1 MGQRL
6 SSLLGWIERLQ
17 EEKQVTLE
25 EGWELMPVSG
35 DASFRRYFRVVS
47 GHMSWIAVDAP
58 PEKENSESFV
68 RIACAWRQAG
78 VNVPEVIRVDL
89 EQGFML
95 LEDFGDTLFL
105 GALTAESVDSLYR
118 EALAE
123 LHLIQRCP
131 EAGLPLYDKQ
141 LLLQEMALFRDW
153 FVGDVMSLPLQK
165 DESDLLDSMQD
176 LLVANALAQPQV
188 VVHRDYHARNLMICS
203 RHTPGVIDFQ
213 DAVVGPVTYDLASLL
228 RDCYIRWPDE
238 DVYRWVASFR
248 DELIQQ
254 GVLDTQVSYEQFV
267 RWFDLM
273 GMQRHL
279 KAIGI
284 FSRLSRRD
292 NKHGYL
298 LDIPRTLGY
307 VVDVANK
314 YAEFAPFSE
323 WLKQR
328 VLPELNQ
335 RPTLFGQSI

>member
-1 MGQRL
+1 
-6 SSLLGWIERLQ
+6 
-17 EEKQVTLE
+17 
-25 EGWELMPVSG
+25 
-35 DASFRRYFRVVS
+35 
-47 GHMSWIAVDAP
+47 
-58 PEKENSESFV
+58 
-68 RIACAWRQAG
+68 
-78 VNVPEVIRVDL
+78 
-89 EQGFML
+89 
-95 LEDFGDTLFL
+95 
-105 GALTAESVDSLYR
+105 
-118 EALAE
+118 
-123 LHLIQRCP
+123 
-131 EAGLPLYDKQ
+131 
-141 LLLQEMALFRDW
+141 
-153 FVGDVMSLPLQK
+153 
-165 DESDLLDSMQD
+165 MQD